1 MVSDIQ
7 SKLYNKVLPILERH
21 LTEATTSSEDS
32 PVIRSFVV
40 LSIARTLRH
49 LPRHNCQ
56 HGRQKLVSTIVSK
69 GLRQKDLTCKEKG
82 RKALLRLIEELSPR
96 TPILT
101 LVFSDMKDQL

>member
-21 LTEATTSSEDS
+21 LTEATTSSEDP

-49 LPRHNCQ
+49 LPLHNC
-56 HGRQKLVSTIVSK
+56 
-69 GLRQKDLTCKEKG
+69 
-82 RKALLRLIEELSPR
+82 
-96 TPILT
+96 
-101 LVFSDMKDQL
+101 